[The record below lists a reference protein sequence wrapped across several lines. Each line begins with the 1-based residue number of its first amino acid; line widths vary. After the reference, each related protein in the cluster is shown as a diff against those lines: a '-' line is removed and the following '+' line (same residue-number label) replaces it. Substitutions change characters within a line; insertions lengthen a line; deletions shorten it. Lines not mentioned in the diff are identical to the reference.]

1 MRTTLAF
8 LAIAAGLL
16 ASTACA
22 TTVPTSIGPSVDRSL
37 LVSRNEAPQPSPTA
51 LKPVGNGPKPRGWL
65 CEKCPTKSFIYVA
78 AGSEIAI
85 FSGSGADAHAIGA
98 ITDHVGYAYGLFV
111 DRKQD
116 LYVANQG
123 GWVSAYHPRH
133 LKPWI
138 VYTGSIAPLYV
149 ATDRTGRVYVANRG
163 GTVSEFPAGHTSPDR
178 TLKTPGV
185 EADGINFDAADN
197 LYVAYRGRSGNGS
210 IEEFPPNSTSGHILG
225 MHLAGPQGLQL
236 DRSGN
241 IIVVESGNGTIDMFQ
256 PGEKKPFQ
264 VVQASPWVTQIA
276 LTRAEH
282 NIFYSNYRDST
293 VYVSRY
299 PQGQFQLKIDT
310 GLMNVQ
316 GMALSNEAR

>member
-1 MRTTLAF
+1 MAPGVSG
-8 LAIAAGLL
+8 AQ
-16 ASTACA
+16 S
-22 TTVPTSIGPSVDRSL
+22 SILNSNV
-37 LVSRNEAPQPSPTA
+37 APQPTPTLLERA
-51 LKPVGNGPKPRGWL
+51 GSGPPPRGWL
-65 CEKCPTKSFIYVA
+65 CKKCPAKSFIYVA

-85 FSGSGADAHAIGA
+85 YSGSGADAHAIGA

-111 DRKQD
+111 DGKQD

-123 GWVSAYHPRH
+123 GWISAYHPRH

-138 VYTGSIAPLYV
+138 VISGSIAPLYV

-163 GTVSEFPAGHTSPDR
+163 GTVSEFPAGQTLPDR
-178 TLKTPGV
+178 TLKTPGS

-210 IEEFPPNSTSGHILG
+210 IEEFPSNSTSGHVLG
-225 MHLAGPQGLQL
+225 MHLLGPQGLQL

-241 IIVVESGNGTIDMFQ
+241 IIVVESGNGTIDMFR
-256 PGEKKPFQ
+256 PGSKRPFQ
-264 VVQASPWVTQIA
+264 VVQAGPWVTQIA

-299 PQGQFQLKIDT
+299 PQGQFQLKIST
-310 GLMNVQ
+310 GLMSVQ